1 MDIKQS
7 LIANNNWWTGE
18 KVNSK
23 FLLGRKRE
31 EFNNII
37 EKLDEKRILSIVGP
51 RRVGKSI
58 LIYQTIN
65 YLLEDKKLD
74 SKRILFFSGD
84 DPSLFFNEDDKL
96 SDVLDVYFKEILS
109 EPIAKL
115 NSKVYIFIDEVH
127 FIKNWQ
133 NFLKVYFDRKYD
145 VKFIVTGSSSLHL
158 YKDANESL
166 MGRIENIHVL
176 PLTFNQFLNFYQTYI
191 EEETDIVIP
200 KFNLDELT
208 DSFKK
213 LDSFYYDEKLKLKIG
228 KVLKQYI
235 LARRISRVF

>member
-7 LIANNNWWTGE
+7 LIANNNWWSGE
-18 KVNSK
+18 KISSK

-31 EFNNII
+31 EFDNII

-65 YLLEDKKLD
+65 HLLEDKKIHP
-74 SKRILFFSGD
+74 KRILFFSGD
-84 DPSLFFNEDDKL
+84 DPSLFFNENDKL
-96 SDVLDVYFKEILS
+96 SDVLDIYFKEILS
-109 EPIAKL
+109 EDVASL
-115 NSKVYIFIDEVH
+115 DSKVYIFIDEVH

-145 VKFIVTGSSSLHL
+145 VKFIVTGSSSVHL

-176 PLTFNQFLNFYQTYI
+176 PLTFNQFLNFHQTYI
-191 EEETDIVIP
+191 KKEVDIVIP
-200 KFNLDELT
+200 KFDLDKPI
-208 DSFKK
+208 DSFEK
-213 LDSFYYDEKLKLKIG
+213 LDKFYYDEKLKLKICT
-228 KVLKQYI
+228 VLKQYI
-235 LARRISRVF
+235 LVRRIS